1 MDGSI
6 GRQPL
11 DSELCELVWSLVQQA
26 RTAFISRRE
35 DGGYM
40 RPDWRPPELSYFDS
54 GLPRLTQ
61 KTGFASGT
69 VDFDGVFNVGGGS
82 DTIDV
87 RQLDGW
93 APLLRYCEGNE
104 ELRRSFL
111 VKEVQEPGSRAE
123 DFFHYD
129 VWSIPGSVFD
139 RLMRLCGDSFTY
151 ADFLEV
157 YLEIEA
163 GHLREDLS
171 FAVIVPV
178 VLTLFEE
185 DAFRIAP
192 NLGLRRLSGPEQLAR
207 ISEYAAVSSPANE
220 LVVGAATHALILVG
234 YAAPNFCGD
243 SYPPYD
249 RPGWW
254 PTEPIDRFFDA
265 LRVVTGVDTGYAQL
279 CMLPLEGW
287 AQTYRLGLPPLV
299 LGPQVRRYPEYF
311 DDFGWLRDDV
321 APISGQAL
329 SEVGDL
335 YRALGERPRLSLAA
349 RRLSAAML
357 RTDDQDKILDLL
369 IGLEALLGDEAKSEM
384 TYKLALRTAAV
395 LAATGD
401 FDPALVFADV
411 KRLYAYRSAV
421 AHGDAERARKR
432 RTIRRPDGLEH
443 SAIDL
448 AARYLRQTIRFL
460 SMREDLD
467 DPGEIDARLLLS
479 PLVRQ
484 EAGTAGEV
492 DAQAGRP
499 T

>member
-1 MDGSI
+1 MSAPG
-6 GRQPL
+6 GRPPL
-11 DSELCELVWSLVQQA
+11 DATLCGLVWRCVEDA
-26 RTAFISRRE
+26 REAFLGHRAG
-35 DGGYM
+35 GGYM
-40 RPDWRPPELSYFDS
+40 GPDWRPPELSYFDS

-61 KTGFASGT
+61 KSGFASGT
-69 VDFDGVFNVGGGS
+69 VDFDGVFNVGGGP

-93 APLLRYCEGNE
+93 APLLRYCEGDE

-139 RLMRLCGDSFTY
+139 RLMRLRGDSFTY
-151 ADFLEV
+151 EDFLPV

-171 FAVIVPV
+171 FAVMVPV

-185 DAFRIAP
+185 DALRIAP
-192 NLGLRRLSGPEQLAR
+192 DLGLRRLSDPEQLAR
-207 ISEYAAVSSPANE
+207 ISEYGAVSSPANE

-234 YAAPNFCGD
+234 HTAPNFCGD
-243 SYPPYD
+243 TYPPYD

-254 PTEPIDRFFDA
+254 PTGPIDRFFDA
-265 LRVVTGVDTGYAQL
+265 LRVITGVDTGYAQL
-279 CMLPLEGW
+279 CMLPLGGW
-287 AQTYRLGLPPLV
+287 AQTYRLDLPPLI
-299 LGPQVRRYPEYF
+299 LGPQVRRYPEHF

-321 APISGQAL
+321 EPISGEAL

-335 YRALGERPRLSLAA
+335 YGALGERPRLSLAA

-357 RTDDQDKILDLL
+357 QTDDQDKILDLL

-401 FDPALVFADV
+401 FDPSVVFADV

-432 RTIRRPDGLEH
+432 RTVHRPDGSGH

-448 AARYLRQTIRFL
+448 AARYLRRTIRFL
-460 SMREDLD
+460 STQEDLD
-467 DPGEIDARLLLS
+467 DPAEIDARLLLR
-479 PLVRQ
+479 PLVRE
-484 EAGTAGEV
+484 EAGGA
-492 DAQAGRP
+492 DDAAQAGGR